1 MDAAWAG
8 GALLSPAHRN
18 LLSGIEH
25 ADSVTIDPHKWLAV
39 PMGAGMYLTR
49 DWTALEAA
57 FSVSTGYMPSA
68 SHEHRDPYIHSLQWS
83 RRFNGAK
90 LFMAL
95 ATLGLDGYAAMIDR
109 QFALGTRLRNAIAE
123 AGFTRSSTIAAAAR
137 LLRSEGRRERGA
149 DCRRVNAT
157 GEAWIASVALRGKP
171 CIRACITSFE
181 TGEEDIDAL
190 VGPAGPRAGRLA
202 AIDPARVRAYPNERM
217 LLARRMASTA
227 AASAREILT
236 GLHEIMAKR
245 GSAQS
250 KLDRVVD
257 LIAEAMRSDV
267 CSIYLLRDNHL
278 ELFATHGLRKE
289 AVHVTRLRMG
299 EGLVGTI
306 AAEGRIL
313 NLAEAAQH
321 PAFAYRPETGEERFH
336 SFAGV
341 PIVRLESPIG
351 VLAVQNAEPRRYEDV
366 EIEALQTV
374 AMVLSEMIGGARL
387 VDGARRS
394 RLRSAGPLRLTGL
407 RLVAGMAKGVA
418 VFHEPRIVVEHT
430 VAEDT
435 EAERDRVYS
444 AFRKMREQIDNMA
457 RDAEFGTTGEHQ
469 EILETY
475 RMFAYDEGWSRRIN
489 EAIDSG
495 LTAEAAIERVQ
506 QRTRARMQEIDDPLL
521 KERMHDLED
530 LSNRLLRIVSG
541 RMGTAAQTGLAHD
554 AVLIARN
561 LGPAEL
567 LEYDRRRL
575 KAVLLEEGSLT
586 SHMTI
591 VARAIG
597 VPVIGRLNDIRH
609 SVEEGETILVDGDN
623 GSVIIRPTRQLLA
636 GFEHRM
642 AMSQKRRAEFAAVRT
657 LPAETRDGVKVS
669 VMVNAGLAED
679 AVALPMTGAD
689 GIGLFRTEFQ
699 FLVSATLPG
708 RDRQQRLYTKV
719 LEAAGDRPVVF
730 RTVDIGGDKAL
741 PYLTDDETEE
751 QAENPAMGWRA
762 LRLSLDRS
770 TLMKAQARA
779 LIEASAGKVL
789 RVMFPMV
796 SEPWEYEQARA
807 LFEEQLEW
815 AAKAKRKRQARGVRR
830 NARSAEPCRNAR
842 PAAAARGLHLDRHQR
857 PHPIPVR
864 GRPLRPAPCA
874 PLRLAQ
880 PGDPA
885 LPEAR
890 ARRRARGRACRREF
904 AAKWPGGRSKRWR

>member
-1 MDAAWAG
+1 
-8 GALLSPAHRN
+8 
-18 LLSGIEH
+18 
-25 ADSVTIDPHKWLAV
+25 
-39 PMGAGMYLTR
+39 
-49 DWTALEAA
+49 
-57 FSVSTGYMPSA
+57 
-68 SHEHRDPYIHSLQWS
+68 
-83 RRFNGAK
+83 
-90 LFMAL
+90 
-95 ATLGLDGYAAMIDR
+95 
-109 QFALGTRLRNAIAE
+109 
-123 AGFTRSSTIAAAAR
+123 
-137 LLRSEGRRERGA
+137 
-149 DCRRVNAT
+149 
-157 GEAWIASVALRGKP
+157 
-171 CIRACITSFE
+171 
-181 TGEEDIDAL
+181 
-190 VGPAGPRAGRLA
+190 
-202 AIDPARVRAYPNERM
+202 
-217 LLARRMASTA
+217 MASTA

-236 GLHEIMAKR
+236 GLHDIMAKR

-257 LIAEAMRSDV
+257 LIAEAMGSAV
-267 CSIYLLRDNHL
+267 CSIYLLRNNAL

-306 AAEGRIL
+306 AEGRIL
-313 NLAEAAQH
+313 NLDEAAEH

-341 PIVRLESPIG
+341 PIVRLETPIG

-374 AMVLSEMIGGARL
+374 AMVLSEMIGAARL

-394 RLRSAGPLRLTGL
+394 RLRSAGPLRLSGL
-407 RLVAGMAKGVA
+407 KLVAGMAKGQA
-418 VFHEPRIVVEHT
+418 VFHEPRVLVEHT
-430 VAEDT
+430 VAEDI
-435 EAERDRVYS
+435 EAERERVYA

-457 RDAEFGTTGEHQ
+457 KEAEFGTAGEHQ

-489 EAIDSG
+489 QAIDSG

-506 QRTRARMQEIDDPLL
+506 QRMRARMQEIDDSLL
-521 KERMHDLED
+521 QERMHDLED

-541 RMGTAAQTGLAHD
+541 RMGTAAQSGLTRD
-554 AVLIARN
+554 TVLVARN
-561 LGPAEL
+561 LGPADL

-597 VPVIGRLNDIRH
+597 VPVIGRLHDIRH

-623 GSVIIRPTRQLLA
+623 GSVIVRPTRPLTT

-642 AMSQKRRAEFAAVRT
+642 ALSQKRRAEFAAVRT
-657 LPAETRDGVKVS
+657 LPAQTRDGVHVS

-679 AVALPMTGAD
+679 AAALAMSGAD

-708 RDRQQRLYTKV
+708 RERQQRLYTKV

-741 PYLTDDETEE
+741 PYLTDEAEE

-770 TLMKAQARA
+770 TLMRAQARA
-779 LIEASAGKVL
+779 LIEASGGKVL

-807 LFEEQLEW
+807 LVEQQVDWARKAHRKLPTRVEFGAMLEVPSLAEMLDQLLPRLDFLSIGTNDLTQFLF
-815 AAKAKRKRQARGVRR
+815 AADRSDPRLAQRYDWLSPAILRFLKRVLDAAHAAGVPARICGEM
-830 NARSAEPCRNAR
+830 A
-842 PAAAARGLHLDRHQR
+842 
-857 PHPIPVR
+857 
-864 GRPLRPAPCA
+864 GRPLEAMALIGIGAENFSITPAGVGPVKA
-874 PLRLAQ
+874 MVRSLDA
-880 PGDPA
+880 A
-885 LPEAR
+885 AVR
-890 ARRRARGRACRREF
+890 ARLDQLLARPPRDMRKALTDWARRHSVTIG
-904 AAKWPGGRSKRWR
+904 